1 MLPLYWP
8 YGPYLVDTELLGFPI
23 AIRLYGVCIVLGA
36 LLSGWI
42 AARRAARRGYNP
54 DDVWNLLMLGL
65 VLGVLGARLY
75 YVAFE
80 WRQFAGQSL
89 LFILNPANGG
99 LAIHG
104 ALIGAVLAALIYTR
118 WQKLPFVEWLDICLP
133 TVLVAQAVGRW
144 GNFFNQEAYGRP
156 TTLPIGVRIDA
167 DRRVDPF
174 RNMQEYPPNMLFH
187 ATFLY
192 ESIWNIGGFGLLMLL
207 ERRLRGWLRTGD
219 MALMYA
225 IWYGLGRFWIEGLR
239 TDSLCT
245 NGIGGACD
253 GALRTA
259 QLVSLLMV
267 VGGLVGIFI
276 NHRFIN
282 HTPRP
287 KADETPDETPKDEPD
302 AAAAGAN
309 S

>member
-8 YGPYLVDTELLGFPI
+8 YGPFLVNTELFGFPI
-23 AIRLYGVCIVLGA
+23 AVRLYGVCIVLGT
-36 LLSGWI
+36 LLAGWI

-80 WRQFAGQSL
+80 WRQFANQSP

-104 ALIGAVLAALIYTR
+104 ALIGAVLAAFIYTR

-133 TVLVAQAVGRW
+133 TALVAQALGRW

-156 TTLPIGVRIDA
+156 TTLPIGVKIDL
-167 DRRVDPF
+167 DKRVEPF
-174 RNMQEYPPNMLFH
+174 RNPQQYPPDMLFH

-192 ESIWNIGGFGLLMLL
+192 ESVWNISGFGLLMLL

-225 IWYGLGRFWIEGLR
+225 IWYGLGRIWIEGLR

-245 NGIGGACD
+245 SGIGGACD
-253 GALRTA
+253 GSLRTA
-259 QLVSLLMV
+259 QVVSLLMIV
-267 VGGLVGIFI
+267 SGLAGLFI
-276 NHRFIN
+276 NHRFIK
-282 HTPRP
+282 HPPRP
-287 KADETPDETPKDEPD
+287 EVDGTPDATPGEEPD
-302 AAAAGAN
+302 AAAGAN